1 MSEAAELKSRPCPVC
16 GSSVESEALFESRID
31 AAKLGA
37 FSYASRKTPEL
48 MHHALR
54 LCRTCGDLFASPA
67 PSPEFLA
74 ERYRTASFDS
84 GTESRYAAQS
94 YYESLV
100 RLSRLS
106 GRELMRS
113 ECCLDVG
120 CGDGAFL
127 AQALADGWSDAVG
140 LEPSAEPIRQATP
153 DVRRR
158 IVQATFGT
166 EAVPA
171 RRYSLVT
178 CFQTLSH
185 VPDPLAIATSAHRLL
200 SPGGCFFAVEH
211 DWRAPLN
218 RLFGRRSPIYDIEHL
233 QLFEGRSIRALFK
246 ASGFERIRVVPL
258 VNRYPVGYWLRL
270 APVPA
275 PLKAWLL
282 RTPWLRRLMGLSIA
296 IPAGNMACIGFKAG
310 RALA

>member
-127 AQALADGWSDAVG
+127 AQALADGWSDAVD
-140 LEPSAEPIRQATP
+140 T
-153 DVRRR
+153 
-158 IVQATFGT
+158 GT
-166 EAVPA
+166 LP
-171 RRYSLVT
+171 
-178 CFQTLSH
+178 
-185 VPDPLAIATSAHRLL
+185 
-200 SPGGCFFAVEH
+200 
-211 DWRAPLN
+211 
-218 RLFGRRSPIYDIEHL
+218 
-233 QLFEGRSIRALFK
+233 ALFRRWESV
-246 ASGFERIRVVPL
+246 ASSCSSGRLYF
-258 VNRYPVGYWLRL
+258 RYLSGSVSDESVLR
-270 APVPA
+270 PSPSNWTTMTV
-275 PLKAWLL
+275 
-282 RTPWLRRLMGLSIA
+282 MLS
-296 IPAGNMACIGFKAG
+296 
-310 RALA
+310 